1 MDAIPRVLR
10 ARTNPLRGT
19 PCFPAENFCLAV
31 SKRRRANG
39 KDGRWPAW
47 ASYTTPSVRA
57 CGTLRGCRKHRIGR
71 VVICA
76 SVCVQPSYVC
86 EQVHY
91 APAPQLHDALRR
103 RAHPSR
109 DDAQPD
115 GDDERRRDDERLLS
129 DDAPAPDVS
138 VTGPSQRSSLL

>member
-1 MDAIPRVLR
+1 
-10 ARTNPLRGT
+10 
-19 PCFPAENFCLAV
+19 
-31 SKRRRANG
+31 
-39 KDGRWPAW
+39 
-47 ASYTTPSVRA
+47 
-57 CGTLRGCRKHRIGR
+57 
-71 VVICA
+71 
-76 SVCVQPSYVC
+76 
-86 EQVHY
+86 
-91 APAPQLHDALRR
+91 LRR